1 MEGPTWSSVLAR
13 DQHFWIFFL
22 FFFFFGLRSQRLFV
36 WRETSGKVLFIRTIL
51 VKAGPDSNMVSRL
64 VRIRFTGIT
73 EKLKYKVPGAFPLA
87 RNVLSLDSIYLRLNS
102 PLKLT
107 SNRYQAITSVRRD
120 LNGKSLTGM
129 ERNSGNC
136 YLRNTTLVRKIVVI
150 CRLSFLQQACVSVW
164 TRLSSHGSI

>member
-1 MEGPTWSSVLAR
+1 M
-13 DQHFWIFFL
+13 
-22 FFFFFGLRSQRLFV
+22 
-36 WRETSGKVLFIRTIL
+36 
-51 VKAGPDSNMVSRL
+51 KAGPDSNMVSRL

-107 SNRYQAITSVRRD
+107 SNRYQAITSVGRD

-150 CRLSFLQQACVSVW
+150 CRLSFLQQACVSV
-164 TRLSSHGSI
+164 